1 MSLSTSTTP
10 RTSIDLAKEAAISTT
25 SSSASSFTTA
35 TPAKSYASA
44 IWASIKKHAKE
55 HHEGVNAAYVAYYG
69 HGEHRRHGYGQG
81 KTQEVWEYKRGGKN

>member
-10 RTSIDLAKEAAISTT
+10 RTSIDLAKEAVISTSSCASSITTT
-25 SSSASSFTTA
+25 SS
-35 TPAKSYASA
+35 AKSKVSA
-44 IWASIKKHAKE
+44 IWTSLKKHAKE
-55 HHEGVNAAYVAYYG
+55 HHEGVNAAYVVYYG